1 VSTIDPETDEVK
13 FDEVSDIAPE
23 KPKHRGRT
31 AYPRDPVT
39 GEIIRPDG
47 SKGRTPGR
55 PRTKI
60 SLEAQL
66 DGFVTLVNTLVIAFK
81 PLYAL
86 DQIEKVALVK
96 ALDQQCQT
104 SPRFRKYIEK
114 FLQGAGGVN
123 LLGVVAIIAVRR
135 VARTGAIPLPVDSPI
150 SAQDIDNMA
159 GGLLFAMTTGTPNA
173 VPTSIPTGN

>member
-1 VSTIDPETDEVK
+1 VSTINPETDEIN

-23 KPKHRGRT
+23 KPKRRGRQ

-39 GEIIRPDG
+39 GAIIRPEG
-47 SKGRTPGR
+47 AKAPGR

-123 LLGVVAIIAVRR
+123 LLGVVAIIVGRR
-135 VARTGAIPLPVDSPI
+135 VARSGAIPIPAESPI
-150 SAQDIDNMA
+150 NAQEIDNM
-159 GGLLFAMTTGTPNA
+159 GGALLFAMTTGTPN
-173 VPTSIPTGN
+173 VGTTPVPTGN